1 MLLCAT
7 FELSTDRDSDPALM
21 LIFFYK
27 FLFSIL
33 WVLSAIG
40 IASSAS
46 GYSSEACGDW
56 SLFFA
61 VITLPAAAYE
71 LITRLSFKRS
81 TDKHSPTSLRMNP
94 DTIAAEELPLGMKRA
109 IPEEQHRIPRQMLD
123 DNAMKVLYRLQ
134 DEGYDA
140 FLVGGCI
147 RDLLLGMQPKDFD
160 VATSAH
166 PEEAEELFRRSR
178 LIGRRFKL
186 LHVRFGREL
195 IEVATFRAGH
205 DSDDNNGEHGRQ
217 AESGM
222 ILRDNVY
229 GTIEEDALRRDFT
242 INALYYCVK
251 DHSIY
256 DFANGYSDLK
266 NRRIRMIGDPEAR
279 YREDPVRMLRA
290 ARFAAKLGFEI
301 EPSTAQPIH
310 TLGPM
315 LTRIAPARLF
325 DEALK
330 LLQTGHGEASLR
342 QLKRFDL
349 FRTLFPQT
357 DAMLDSDEYPV
368 ETLIYNALANTDRRL
383 GQGKSVTPAFLF
395 AALLWYPMQRRFQE
409 LLDQRDQ
416 PALQCLHQAANEVL
430 SEQVRST
437 AIPRR
442 FSGPVRDI
450 WELQLRLPRRNRAA
464 QLLTHPRFRA
474 AYDLLLL
481 RESSGE
487 ALDGLSQ
494 WWTDFQNSD
503 EHQRSAMQGANPREE
518 ERSAPKKRRRRRRPG
533 NSGQKQNNG

>member
-1 MLLCAT
+1 MLTSFTILFLVVAVPLLGFLYVQRT
-7 FELSTDRDSDPALM
+7 IARTPA
-21 LIFFYK
+21 
-27 FLFSIL
+27 
-33 WVLSAIG
+33 G
-40 IASSAS
+40 Q
-46 GYSSEACGDW
+46 GSEET
-56 SLFFA
+56 S
-61 VITLPAAAYE
+61 
-71 LITRLSFKRS
+71 RLSVPS
-81 TDKHSPTSLRMNP
+81 VPSAPTD
-94 DTIAAEELPLGMKRA
+94 LPLGSKRVIA
-109 IPEEQHRIPRQMLD
+109 ESEHRIPRQKLD
-123 DNAMKVLYRLQ
+123 DNAMKVVYRLQ

-195 IEVATFRAGH
+195 IEVATFRASH
-205 DSDDNNGEHGRQ
+205 DSDDNDGEHGRQ

-242 INALYYCVK
+242 INALYYCVR
-251 DHSIY
+251 DHSIH
-256 DFANGYSDLK
+256 DFANGYADIQ
-266 NRRIRMIGDPEAR
+266 RRQIRMIGDPEAR

-301 EPSTAQPIH
+301 EPGTAAPIH

-330 LLQTGHGEASLR
+330 LLQSGHGEASLR

-357 DAMLDSDEYPV
+357 DAMLDSEEYPV
-368 ETLIYNALANTDRRL
+368 ETLVYNALANTDRRL

-395 AALLWYPMQRRFQE
+395 AALLWYPMQRRLQV
-409 LLDQRDQ
+409 LLDERDQ

-430 SEQVRST
+430 AEQVRST

-450 WELQLRLPRRNRAA
+450 WELQQRLPRRSRAD

-481 RESSGE
+481 RENSGE
-487 ALDGLSQ
+487 DLDGLGQ
-494 WWTDFQNSD
+494 WWTDFQNADESHRSD
-503 EHQRSAMQGANPREE
+503 MQKGSRSTSSDA
-518 ERSAPKKRRRRRRPG
+518 APKKRRRRRKPSKPS
-533 NSGQKQNNG
+533 ND

>member
-1 MLLCAT
+1 MLTSL
-7 FELSTDRDSDPALM
+7 
-21 LIFFYK
+21 LI
-27 FLFSIL
+27 LL
-33 WVLSAIG
+33 LVVAIPLLG
-40 IASSAS
+40 FIYVRYTIARTPVPAS
-46 GYSSEACGDW
+46 GSATEERGRQTDVEQP
-56 SLFFA
+56 LGQ
-61 VITLPAAAYE
+61 
-71 LITRLSFKRS
+71 RLS
-81 TDKHSPTSLRMNP
+81 
-94 DTIAAEELPLGMKRA
+94 
-109 IPEEQHRIPRQMLD
+109 IPEDEHRIARQKLD
-123 DNAMKVLYRLQ
+123 DNAMKVVYRLL
-134 DEGYDA
+134 DEGYEA
-140 FLVGGCI
+140 YLVGGCI
-147 RDLLLGMQPKDFD
+147 RDLLLNKSPKDFD

-166 PEEAEELFRRSR
+166 PEQGEELFRRSR

-205 DSDDNNGEHGRQ
+205 DSEDNNGEHGKQ

-242 INALYYCVK
+242 INALYYSVA
-251 DHSIY
+251 DHSIL
-256 DFANGYSDLK
+256 DFANGYRDIK
-266 NRRIRMIGDPEAR
+266 KRQIRMIGDPETR

-301 EPSTAQPIH
+301 EPGTAEPIH
-310 TLGPM
+310 KLGPM

-330 LLQTGHGEASLR
+330 LLQSGHGEASLR

-357 DAMLDSDEYPV
+357 DAMLDSEEYPV
-368 ETLIYNALANTDRRL
+368 ETLVENALSNTDRRL
-383 GQGKSVTPAFLF
+383 AQGKSVTPAFLF

-409 LLDQRDQ
+409 LMDERDQ

-442 FSGPVRDI
+442 FSAPVREI
-450 WELQLRLPRRNRAA
+450 WELQQRLPRKRRAD
-464 QLLTHPRFRA
+464 QLVTHPRFRA

-481 RESSGE
+481 RETSGE
-487 ALDGLSQ
+487 DLGGLSQ
-494 WWTDFQNSD
+494 WWTDYQNAD
-503 EHQRSAMQGANPREE
+503 ENQRSELQQKPADDSERAPR
-518 ERSAPKKRRRRRRPG
+518 KRRRRCKPRKPQ
-533 NSGQKQNNG
+533 SDD